1 MEIKD
6 RLRKLSRYELVEL
19 IYDLRRDN
27 VELEKRLRE
36 AEIKVSELEQLGGG
50 DTLSGRLQRMENMLE
65 AIERRV
71 TGTEE

>member
-1 MEIKD
+1 MEMKD

-27 VELEKRLRE
+27 VELEKRLRD
-36 AEIKVSELEQLGGG
+36 AEIKVAELEQLGGG

>member
-1 MEIKD
+1 MEMKD

>member
-1 MEIKD
+1 MEMKD

-36 AEIKVSELEQLGGG
+36 AEIRVSELEQLGGG
-50 DTLSGRLQRMENMLE
+50 DTLSGRLQRMEDMLE
-65 AIERRV
+65 SIERRI